1 MPRARDRDGSSSLF
15 ERRIRPRSTA
25 PPSRVAQPAAGW
37 RGGKLFTG
45 DHAGGESSA
54 LTTSIEGGGG
64 GEASVGS
71 AGAGAAAG
79 GSSADAEF
87 SASLIAQFQV
97 GKEESSQRE
106 RTL

>member
-45 DHAGGESSA
+45 DHTGGESSA
-54 LTTSIEGGGG
+54 LTTSIAGGGGG
-64 GEASVGS
+64 GESSVDS
-71 AGAGAAAG
+71 EGAGAA
-79 GSSADAEF
+79 SADAEF
-87 SASLIAQFQV
+87 SASLIAQFQLSQ
-97 GKEESSQRE
+97 EESSHERE
-106 RTL
+106 RTR